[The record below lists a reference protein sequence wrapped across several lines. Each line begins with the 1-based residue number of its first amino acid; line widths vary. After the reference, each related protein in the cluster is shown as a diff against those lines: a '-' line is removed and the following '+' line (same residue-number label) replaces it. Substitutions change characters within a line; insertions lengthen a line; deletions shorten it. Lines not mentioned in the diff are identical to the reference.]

1 MPDKYQDKYRI
12 PSARLQTWDYGSNA
26 AYFITIC
33 TKHRLHSFGEI
44 VEDLPYAAMELN
56 VTGKLAKKYWLEIP
70 LHFSFIELG
79 NFVIMPNHMHGIL
92 IIDKPRVDRLD
103 VETRRCL
110 VSTIPKPNEM
120 ASNDTIPNE
129 TPSNDTTKKQPGPST
144 NNNIGQMRFQNQGK
158 HTISSIVGSY
168 KSVVYKNARFIN
180 SQFGWQRLFYDHI
193 IRDARSFETIQNYIA
208 NNPSNW
214 RDDKFNK

>member
-1 MPDKYQDKYRI
+1 
-12 PSARLQTWDYGSNA
+12 
-26 AYFITIC
+26 
-33 TKHRLHSFGEI
+33 
-44 VEDLPYAAMELN
+44 
-56 VTGKLAKKYWLEIP
+56 
-70 LHFSFIELG
+70 
-79 NFVIMPNHMHGIL
+79 
-92 IIDKPRVDRLD
+92 
-103 VETRRCL
+103 
-110 VSTIPKPNEM
+110 
-120 ASNDTIPNE
+120 
-129 TPSNDTTKKQPGPST
+129 
-144 NNNIGQMRFQNQGK
+144 MRFQNQGK